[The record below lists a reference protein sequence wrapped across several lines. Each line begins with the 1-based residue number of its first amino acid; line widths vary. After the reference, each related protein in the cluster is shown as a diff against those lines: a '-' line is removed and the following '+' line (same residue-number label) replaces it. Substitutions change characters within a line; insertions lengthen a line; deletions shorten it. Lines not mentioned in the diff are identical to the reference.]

1 MAGNGL
7 LLVEDLHAYYGKSH
21 ILHGISLRVG
31 HGETVA
37 MLGRNGMGKTTTLKS
52 IMGIL
57 RSRRGRIMFDGRDL
71 MRIAPHRVPR
81 LGIVYV
87 PQGRNVFPELTV
99 LENLLI
105 SGGENHSREDLDVVF
120 EAFPRLMGR
129 ERQLA
134 GTLSGGE
141 KQMLAIGRALVVK
154 PKLLIMDEPSEG
166 LSPKMIAMVRE
177 SLTKIRQDQR
187 AGILLVEQ
195 NVTLAL
201 DVADRVYLVEK
212 GVIKQEG
219 VSAEL
224 RGNKEVLLRY
234 LGVKV

>member
-1 MAGNGL
+1 MAKSL
-7 LLVEDLHAYYGKSH
+7 LSVEGLHAYYGKSH
-21 ILHGISLRVG
+21 ILHGISLSVG
-31 HGETVA
+31 YGETVT

-57 RSRRGRIMFDGRDL
+57 PSRQGRITFDGHDL
-71 MRIAPHRVPR
+71 MKTPAHRIPR

-99 LENLLI
+99 VENLLI
-105 SGGENHSREDLDVVF
+105 SGSGNHASGNLDVVF
-120 EAFPRLMGR
+120 EAFPRLKGR

-141 KQMLAIGRALVVK
+141 KQMLAIGRALVLK
-154 PKLLIMDEPSEG
+154 PKLLVMDEPSEG
-166 LSPKMIAMVRE
+166 LSPKLITMVRE
-177 SLTKIRQDQR
+177 SLIKIRREQG

-195 NVTLAL
+195 NVKLAL
-201 DVADRVYLVEK
+201 DVADRVYLIEK
-212 GVIKQEG
+212 GGIKEEDTA
-219 VSAEL
+219 AEL
-224 RGNKEVLLRY
+224 REKNEVLLRY